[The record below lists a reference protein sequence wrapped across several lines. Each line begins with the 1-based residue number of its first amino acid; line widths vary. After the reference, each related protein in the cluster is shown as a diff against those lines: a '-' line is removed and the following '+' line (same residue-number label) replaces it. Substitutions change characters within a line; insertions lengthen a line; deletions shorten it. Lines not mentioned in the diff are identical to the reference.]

1 MKIEVLD
8 KEKTVEIWLTNAE
21 KASPAIQAEL
31 KTLYA
36 EYKPKKYMVAVYE
49 SGRGDLFD
57 DTLALLQYNKRRSAE
72 RIVQQE
78 KRRHAAGMEQ

>member
-1 MKIEVLD
+1 MKIDVLD
-8 KEKTVEIWLTNAE
+8 KEKIVEVWLTNAE
-21 KASPAIQAEL
+21 KASPALQSEL
-31 KTLYA
+31 KALYA

-49 SGRGDLFD
+49 SGRGNLFD

-78 KRRHAAGMEQ
+78 KRRRAAGMEQ

>member
-8 KEKTVEIWLTNAE
+8 KEKTVEVWLTNAE

-57 DTLALLQYNKRRSAE
+57 DPLALLHYNKRRSAE
-72 RIVQQE
+72 HVVQQQ
-78 KRRHAAGMEQ
+78 KRRSAAGRER